1 MDKATVLGDAIKY
14 LKKLQEKVRDLE
26 EEQNMKKSV
35 ETVVVVKKSQLRNDV
50 ENSSAEYGGPFDEE
64 LPEIEARFC
73 DRNVLIRIHCEK
85 SNGVVEKTI
94 HQIEK
99 LHLKVTNSSVMTFG
113 SCALDITIMAQV
125 IFVYFILAESRN
137 FNKPTKLLQL
147 CTNMKTTCAISRWIW
162 NFT

>member
-1 MDKATVLGDAIKY
+1 MYYKQMDKATVLGDAIKY

-26 EEQNMKKSV
+26 EEQKMKKTV

-113 SCALDITIMAQV
+113 KCALDITIMAQV
-125 IFVYFILAESRN
+125 IFVNQQKY
-137 FNKPTKLLQL
+137 
-147 CTNMKTTCAISRWIW
+147 
-162 NFT
+162 